1 MTTGLTRQAK
11 TLTDTQV
18 RALVRF
24 VETETRVPARNR
36 VVVWLSFKAGLRAKE
51 IAGLTWAMVTDA
63 EGTIADALSL
73 VNVATKGRSGRVIPL
88 HPDLKAALEGLY
100 RSEMETKQRRLAPD
114 EFVVRLKKGASESV
128 TRSNSVQFLFKDW
141 FGRLGFQGASSHSGR
156 RTFITKAAR
165 SVSHVGGSLRDVQA
179 LAGHASIQITQ
190 RYVDCDPAA
199 QRKLVDRL

>member
-11 TLTDTQV
+11 TLTDVQV

-36 VVVWLSFKAGLRAKE
+36 VIVWLSFKAGLRAKE
-51 IAGLTWAMVTDA
+51 IAGLTWGMLTDA
-63 EGTIADALSL
+63 EGTITDALSL

-88 HPDLKAALEGLY
+88 HPDLKAALDVLHRDETA
-100 RSEMETKQRRLAPD
+100 TKQRRIAPD
-114 EFVVRLKKGASESV
+114 DFVVRLKKGASESV

-165 SVSHVGGSLRDVQA
+165 CVSQVVGSLRDV
-179 LAGHASIQITQ
+179 
-190 RYVDCDPAA
+190 
-199 QRKLVDRL
+199 